1 MGIMGTLILLATEAV
16 AGHASEGGFGLNLD
30 ILETNIINLAILV
43 GVLVVFGR
51 KFLTDTL
58 SARRSGIEIEIKEAE
73 QRAKEAATALSEAQK
88 NLTQAQQEAERIR
101 KSATDN
107 AQKAK
112 EAILARA
119 QVDVQRLKDNAAA
132 DLTSEQDKAIAQLR
146 ARVVALAL
154 EKAESE
160 LKSGIADDAQHAL
173 IDRSIALLGGR

>member
-1 MGIMGTLILLATEAV
+1 MGTLILLATEAV
-16 AGHASEGGFGLNLD
+16 AGHAEEGGFGLNLD

-58 SARRSGIEIEIKEAE
+58 SARRQSIELEIQEAE
-73 QRAKEAATALSEAQK
+73 QRAKEAAAALAEAQK

-101 KSATDN
+101 ASATDN

-112 EAILARA
+112 DSILERA
-119 QVDVQRLKDNAAA
+119 SFDVQRLKDAAAA
-132 DLTSEQDKAIAQLR
+132 DLTSEQNKAIAQLR
-146 ARVVALAL
+146 SRVVALAL

-160 LKSGIADDAQHAL
+160 LKSGIADDTQHAL
-173 IDRSIALLGGR
+173 IDRSIALMGGR